1 MMAGQ
6 HSHCEFIKSGL
17 LAPLLSEKAG
27 VINAQ
32 MQKQRS
38 ALLLINVQ
46 PLLVTRIQF
55 GGFFFLNSVSVIGFQ
70 EKINKLRFEHKHMSE
85 LSRLRTP
92 GQICQ
97 TEFHYASVFIV
108 LEYCLLPLPVE

>member
-1 MMAGQ
+1 MG
-6 HSHCEFIKSGL
+6 
-17 LAPLLSEKAG
+17 
-27 VINAQ
+27 
-32 MQKQRS
+32 
-38 ALLLINVQ
+38 
-46 PLLVTRIQF
+46 
-55 GGFFFLNSVSVIGFQ
+55 FFLNSVSVIGFQ

>member
-1 MMAGQ
+1 MAGQ
-6 HSHCEFIKSGL
+6 HSHCEFVKSGL

-85 LSRLRTP
+85 LSRLR
-92 GQICQ
+92 QICQ

>member
-55 GGFFFLNSVSVIGFQ
+55 GWGFFSEFCLCNWIPR
-70 EKINKLRFEHKHMSE
+70 KNK
-85 LSRLRTP
+85 
-92 GQICQ
+92 
-97 TEFHYASVFIV
+97 
-108 LEYCLLPLPVE
+108 